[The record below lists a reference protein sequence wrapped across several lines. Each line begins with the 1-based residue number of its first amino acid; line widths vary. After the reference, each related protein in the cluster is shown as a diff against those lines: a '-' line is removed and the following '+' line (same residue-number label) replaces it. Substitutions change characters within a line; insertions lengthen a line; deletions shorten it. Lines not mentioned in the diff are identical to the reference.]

1 MTDQTPLLSDAEEIE
16 AIDKILLF
24 RAHKLSPSGAVKWIH
39 ELYTEQCV
47 TLQEVAQRHKIG
59 HGGEKLAKVAAEAI
73 DKLEADRQALL
84 SVVQEAVDVIA
95 IVAKRRGPFHADIE
109 AHRILS
115 KIKSTYNISPKP

>member
-84 SVVQEAVDVIA
+84 SVVQELVDALPDQNDMRLPIYTRQRIAQVI
-95 IVAKRRGPFHADIE
+95 
-109 AHRILS
+109 S